1 MIRVKEVSVIG
12 DDGEHLGTIPT
23 EEALSMAEDRDM
35 DLVEVASN
43 SNPPVCRIMD
53 YGKHKYKASKKA
65 HEAKKNQKIVHVK
78 EVKFRPNTDQHDF
91 DFKLKHVQRF
101 LEAGDKA
108 KVVIFFKGREIVH
121 REFGQRVLERVAK
134 QTEDLAVIEQTAKQE
149 GRTLVMILAPKSF
162 KSKKGAPSKTPKPA
176 VDKTEIKTEAKTE
189 AKSEEKNEAKTEVKT
204 DAPETQVTS
213 EESSTEAVVPNN
225 E

>member
-1 MIRVKEVSVIG
+1 MIRVQEVSVIG
-12 DDGEHLGTIPT
+12 DDGESLGTIPT
-23 EEALSMAEDRDM
+23 EEAISMAEDRSL
-35 DLVEVASN
+35 DLVEVAPN
-43 SNPPVCRIMD
+43 ANPPVCRIMD

-101 LEAGDKA
+101 LENGDKA
-108 KVVIFFKGREIVH
+108 KVVIFFKGREIIH
-121 REFGQRVLERVAK
+121 REFGQRVLERVAEK
-134 QTEDLAVIEQTAKQE
+134 TEDIAIIEQSAKQE

-162 KSKKGAPSKTPKPA
+162 KSKKGVQAKVPKPPVTQNTDA
-176 VDKTEIKTEAKTE
+176 NEEKLP
-189 AKSEEKNEAKTEVKT
+189 SEELGSKA
-204 DAPETQVTS
+204 A
-213 EESSTEAVVPNN
+213 VPNN

>member
-1 MIRVKEVSVIG
+1 MIRVQEVSVIG
-12 DDGEHLGTIPT
+12 DDGESLGTIPT
-23 EEALSMAEDRDM
+23 EEAISMAEDRSL
-35 DLVEVASN
+35 DLVEVAPN
-43 SNPPVCRIMD
+43 ANPPVCRIMD

-101 LEAGDKA
+101 LENGDKA
-108 KVVIFFKGREIVH
+108 KVVIFFKGREIIH
-121 REFGQRVLERVAK
+121 REFGQRVLERVAEK
-134 QTEDLAVIEQTAKQE
+134 TEDIAIIEQSAKQE

-162 KSKKGAPSKTPKPA
+162 KSKKGVQVKVPKPPVTKNTDA
-176 VDKTEIKTEAKTE
+176 NEEKLP
-189 AKSEEKNEAKTEVKT
+189 SEELENKT
-204 DAPETQVTS
+204 A
-213 EESSTEAVVPNN
+213 VPNN

>member
-1 MIRVKEVSVIG
+1 MIRVQEVSVIG
-12 DDGEHLGTIPT
+12 DDGESLGTIPT
-23 EEALSMAEDRDM
+23 EEAISMAEDRSL
-35 DLVEVASN
+35 DLVEVAPN
-43 SNPPVCRIMD
+43 ANPPVCRIMD

-101 LEAGDKA
+101 LENGDKA
-108 KVVIFFKGREIVH
+108 KVVIFFKGREIIH
-121 REFGQRVLERVAK
+121 REFGQRVLERVAEK
-134 QTEDLAVIEQTAKQE
+134 TEDIAIIEQSAKQE

-162 KSKKGAPSKTPKPA
+162 KSKKGAQVKAPKQPVTKNTDA
-176 VDKTEIKTEAKTE
+176 N
-189 AKSEEKNEAKTEVKT
+189 EEKLPSEKLENKT
-204 DAPETQVTS
+204 A
-213 EESSTEAVVPNN
+213 VPNN

>member
-35 DLVEVASN
+35 DLVEVAAN

-53 YGKHKYKASKKA
+53 FGKHKYKASKKA

-101 LEAGDKA
+101 IEAGDKA

-134 QTEDLAVIEQTAKQE
+134 QTEDIAVIEQTAKQE

-162 KSKKGAPSKTPKPA
+162 KTKKGSPSKNPKPA
-176 VDKTEIKTEAKTE
+176 VEKTE
-189 AKSEEKNEAKTEVKT
+189 AKSEEKKDAPESAAVKTEVKT
-204 DAPETQVTS
+204 DVPETQAAS
-213 EESSTEAVVPNN
+213 AAEPSTEAVVPNN

>member
-1 MIRVKEVSVIG
+1 MIRVKEVSVID

-23 EEALSMAEDRDM
+23 EEALGMAEDRGM
-35 DLVEVASN
+35 DLVEVAAN

-65 HEAKKNQKIVHVK
+65 HEAKKNQKVVHVK

-101 LEAGDKA
+101 LENGDKA

-121 REFGQRVLERVAK
+121 REFGQKVLERVAE
-134 QTEDLAVIEQTAKQE
+134 QTEDIAVIEQTAKQE

-162 KSKKGAPSKTPKPA
+162 KSKKGSPPKNPKPA
-176 VDKTEIKTEAKTE
+176 VEKTEEKT
-189 AKSEEKNEAKTEVKT
+189 N
-204 DAPETQVTS
+204 APETQEAS
-213 EESSTEAVVPNN
+213 KESSTEAVVPNN
-225 E
+225 ES

>member
-134 QTEDLAVIEQTAKQE
+134 QTEDLAVIEQRAKQE

-162 KSKKGAPSKTPKPA
+162 KSKKGTSSKTPKPA
-176 VDKTEIKTEAKTE
+176 VVKTEV
-189 AKSEEKNEAKTEVKT
+189 KSEAKTEVKT
-204 DAPETQVTS
+204 DTPETQAAS
-213 EESSTEAVVPNN
+213 AAEPSTEAVVPNN